1 MADKKRGGTGG
12 VAAVC
17 RELAQPLADSLGL
30 SLWDVRFVKEG
41 ADWFLRVVIDK
52 PDGVSI
58 NDCVDM
64 THLLNPVLDKA
75 DPIAQ
80 SYCLEVMSPGIE
92 RELTRPEHFEAYEG
106 LPVTVK
112 LIRPAEDGQR
122 EFVGLLLKSNDD
134 GVLSLELESGDV
146 RQFSRKDITTV
157 RAVDLWD
164 EDNDDSIME
173 E

>member
-1 MADKKRGGTGG
+1 MAKNNRPEGG

-17 RELAQPLADSLGL
+17 REIAQPFADSLGL
-30 SLWDVRFVKEG
+30 SIWDVRFVKEG
-41 ADWFLRVVIDK
+41 ADWYLRVIIDK
-52 PDGVSI
+52 PDGVDI

-64 THLLNPVLDKA
+64 SHLLSPALDKA

-106 LPVTVK
+106 LPVTVR
-112 LIRPAEDGQR
+112 LIRPDENGEREFIGLLISAEDGEITIQD
-122 EFVGLLLKSNDD
+122 ENENLCT
-134 GVLSLELESGDV
+134 
-146 RQFSRKDITTV
+146 FSRKSV
-157 RAVDLWD
+157 AAVNAVDLWD
-164 EDNDDSIME
+164 DDTDNDNITE

>member
-1 MADKKRGGTGG
+1 MAEKKRGTGG

-17 RELAQPLADSLGL
+17 RELAQPLAQQLGL

-41 ADWFLRVVIDK
+41 ADWFLRVIIDK
-52 PDGVSI
+52 PEGVTI

-64 THLLNPVLDKA
+64 THLLNPVLDAA

-80 SYCLEVMSPGIE
+80 SYCLEVMSPGVE
-92 RELTRPEHFEAYEG
+92 RELTRPEHFAAYAGE
-106 LPVTVK
+106 PVTVR
-112 LIRPAEDGQR
+112 LIRPTAAGER
-122 EFVGLLLKSNDD
+122 EITGLLAETGSTT
-134 GVLSLELESGDV
+134 LSLETESGEL
-146 RQFSRKDITTV
+146 RQFARKDIAAV

-164 EDNDDSIME
+164 DESITE

>member
-1 MADKKRGGTGG
+1 MADKKRGTGG

-122 EFVGLLLKSNDD
+122 EFVGLLLGLTDD
-134 GVLSLELESGDV
+134 GVLSIELESGEQ
-146 RQFSRKDITTV
+146 RQFSRKEITAV

-164 EDNDDSIME
+164 EDSIME

>member
-1 MADKKRGGTGG
+1 MAEKKRGAGG
-12 VAAVC
+12 IAAVC

-41 ADWFLRVVIDK
+41 ADWFLRVIIDK
-52 PDGVSI
+52 PEGVTI
-58 NDCVDM
+58 NDCVDL

-75 DPIAQ
+75 DPIPQ

-92 RELTRPEHFEAYEG
+92 RELTRPEHFAAYEG
-106 LPVTVK
+106 EPVTAL
-112 LIRPAEDGQR
+112 LIRPAENGQR
-122 EFVGLLLKSNDD
+122 EFVGLLVEATDD
-134 GVLSLELESGDV
+134 TLSLELESGEV
-146 RQFSRKDITTV
+146 RQFSRKELAAV

-164 EDNDDSIME
+164 EDSIME